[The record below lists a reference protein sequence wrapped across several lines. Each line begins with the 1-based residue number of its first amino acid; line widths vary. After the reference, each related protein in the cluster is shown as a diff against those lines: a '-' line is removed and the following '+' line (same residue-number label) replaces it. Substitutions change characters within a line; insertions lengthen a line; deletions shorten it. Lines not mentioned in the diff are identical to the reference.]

1 MSENAEGYD
10 MKDVKQG
17 LGNIGAMNRIQII
30 GGNMKIHTGGELNG
44 VRWELDFPLN

>member
-1 MSENAEGYD
+1 MSENGEGYD

-30 GGNMKIHTGGELNG
+30 GGNMKILTREELNG
-44 VRWELDFPLN
+44 VRWELDFPLD